1 MAWTSADDE
10 ASRVAD
16 RIADEE
22 NRGIREP
29 GKYRMEFMWNLP
41 GGPYIWENN
50 KGWVNVATGENY
62 IKRLELD
69 DSGSLLEPTGKT
81 NPKSPT
87 HKKEGKKDT
96 GTQIGGTR

>member
-62 IKRLELD
+62 INRLELD
-69 DSGSLLEPTGKT
+69 DSDLFLSKPVRLTPNRQPIRKKVKKILEP
-81 NPKSPT
+81 
-87 HKKEGKKDT
+87 
-96 GTQIGGTR
+96 R